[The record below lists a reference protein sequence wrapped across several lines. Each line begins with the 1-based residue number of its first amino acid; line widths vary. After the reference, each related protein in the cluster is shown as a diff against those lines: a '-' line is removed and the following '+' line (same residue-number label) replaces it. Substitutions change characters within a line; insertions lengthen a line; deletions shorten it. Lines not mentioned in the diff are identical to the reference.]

1 LIDLLSKR
9 EHFYRAFLNSKAQ
22 VVGLPDSL
30 VASPTNKLLL
40 ELRAS
45 LGFIDTNNLSPAY
58 DFDKFSSM
66 GNTFTDSTKAKS
78 NLLQHYVIPSI
89 PLNLNPIIN
98 FGKFYLN
105 SSKSNFYED
114 AQTAP
119 QLLKSQ
125 YRPMRKGITN
135 MVRLQATS
143 AIAMPTEM
151 RLHILASS
159 KDVIHS

>member
-1 LIDLLSKR
+1 M
-9 EHFYRAFLNSKAQ
+9 
-22 VVGLPDSL
+22 
-30 VASPTNKLLL
+30 
-40 ELRAS
+40 RAS
-45 LGFIDTNNLSPAY
+45 LGFVDTNSLNAVNNYNSFNS
-58 DFDKFSSM
+58 D
-66 GNTFTDSTKAKS
+66 GNTFTDNTSAKS
-78 NLLQHYVIPSI
+78 SLLQHYITSAI
-89 PLNLNPIIN
+89 PLNLNPMLN

-105 SSKSNFYED
+105 TTKSNFYQD
-114 AQTAP
+114 TQVAP

-125 YRPMRKGITN
+125 YKPMRKGITN

>member
-1 LIDLLSKR
+1 
-9 EHFYRAFLNSKAQ
+9 LNSKAQ

-45 LGFIDTNNLSPAY
+45 LGFVDTNSLNAVNNYNSFNS
-58 DFDKFSSM
+58 D
-66 GNTFTDSTKAKS
+66 GNTFTDNTSAKS
-78 NLLQHYVIPSI
+78 SLLQHYITSAV
-89 PLNLNPIIN
+89 PLNLNPMLN

-105 SSKSNFYED
+105 TTKSNFYQD
-114 AQTAP
+114 TQFAP

-125 YRPMRKGITN
+125 YKPMRKGITN

>member
-1 LIDLLSKR
+1 M
-9 EHFYRAFLNSKAQ
+9 
-22 VVGLPDSL
+22 
-30 VASPTNKLLL
+30 
-40 ELRAS
+40 RAS
-45 LGFIDTNNLSPAY
+45 LGFVDTNSLNAVNNYNS
-58 DFDKFSSM
+58 FNSG
-66 GNTFTDSTKAKS
+66 GNTFTNNTSAKS
-78 NLLQHYVIPSI
+78 SLPQHYITSTI
-89 PLNLNPIIN
+89 PLNLNPMLN

-105 SSKSNFYED
+105 TTNSNFYQD
-114 AQTAP
+114 TQVAP

-125 YRPMRKGITN
+125 YKPMRKGITN

>member
-1 LIDLLSKR
+1 ML
-9 EHFYRAFLNSKAQ
+9 
-22 VVGLPDSL
+22 
-30 VASPTNKLLL
+30 
-40 ELRAS
+40 
-45 LGFIDTNNLSPAY
+45 
-58 DFDKFSSM
+58 
-66 GNTFTDSTKAKS
+66 
-78 NLLQHYVIPSI
+78 
-89 PLNLNPIIN
+89 N

-105 SSKSNFYED
+105 TTNSNFYQD
-114 AQTAP
+114 TQVAP

-125 YRPMRKGITN
+125 YKSMRKGITN